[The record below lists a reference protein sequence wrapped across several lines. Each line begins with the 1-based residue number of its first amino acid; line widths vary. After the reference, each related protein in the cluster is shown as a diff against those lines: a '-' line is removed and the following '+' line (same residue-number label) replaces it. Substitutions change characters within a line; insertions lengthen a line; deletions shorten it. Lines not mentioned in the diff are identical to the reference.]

1 MAQPS
6 DIQQQVYDLVSRSSN
21 ISVVSAT
28 QEPAGRLALSPGQRI
43 TAEVVGM
50 LPNNRTQVQIGN
62 QRLNMDLPMAVRMG
76 QSLDMTFVSAEPR
89 STFAIARQG
98 GLAPPVSLSDAS
110 RLVSLLVSGT
120 QITDSG
126 LRSSL
131 QSIGDLL
138 RQSSGPAGALA
149 NLLDEAL
156 TYGALREAVKATPQT
171 PGDSMK
177 DAGGQQGTPLQNGAR
192 TLTPDQARL
201 VAFETNTAQILKNIA
216 QRSRFVLAEAVQQPS
231 TPLQLLPGQEVS
243 AAVISTQPGGRAF
256 VLVAGTTL
264 ELVLPR
270 MVQVGENLR
279 LTYISSQPKPLFAL
293 PRTTA
298 ETSPGS
304 LSDAGRWM
312 SALEH
317 RDGGGSEQQQYVL
330 DRLSTV
336 LKNLPPDSPAFTAI
350 LDEAIT
356 YQTVFKGK
364 SAAENSA
371 AVQSAL
377 LTAQQTT
384 LTPGNGIVLSDDM
397 AKLLQAVIK
406 GNRLTLLESLNQ
418 KAVPSGLVPGQQLKG
433 EVLESR
439 GGNNFTV
446 KVGGQVLE
454 FSLPKGVQKGDTIN
468 LFFITGEPR
477 QTFLMARFG
486 RPGDASVSATG
497 RWLSGFLGETAAQ
510 VPAQA
515 TLGILRTLLSAPPSD
530 AAQVGKMLQQGLRE
544 SGLFY
549 ESHLSRWFG
558 GDYALDDLLKEPQG
572 RLSTRIQQPP
582 QQALQGQQSASADR
596 AAFAAAQ
603 LQTSTNASVEVLES
617 LLKKVSASLSR
628 DVTVD
633 QRALPVVAE
642 QLSTLQ
648 NGQLVF
654 RGDLFPGQR
663 MEWTVTER
671 EAHRN
676 QSGERERSWETSLKL
691 DLPRLG
697 PIQVSLDLAGTR
709 IRLDVRAESEKT
721 IPLLEAERGRLA
733 EQLQTAG
740 LTAVEIGIHHAQS

>member
-1 MAQPS
+1 MAQPT
-6 DIQQQVYDLVSRSSN
+6 DIQQQVFDLVSRASN
-21 ISVVSAT
+21 ISVVSAV
-28 QEPAGRLALSPGQRI
+28 QEPTARLSLTPGQRVS
-43 TAEVVGM
+43 AEVVGM

-62 QRLNMDLPMAVRMG
+62 QRLNMDLPMTVRMG
-76 QSLDMTFVSAEPR
+76 QTLDLTFVASDPR

-98 GLAPPVSLSDAS
+98 GFAPPVSLSDAS
-110 RLVSLLVSGT
+110 RLVSLLVSGA

-131 QSIGDLL
+131 QSIGDML
-138 RQSSGPAGALA
+138 RQSSGPVGALS
-149 NLLDEAL
+149 NLMDEAL
-156 TYGALREAVKATPQT
+156 TYGMVREAVKATPQA

-216 QRSRFVLAEAVQQPS
+216 QNSRFVLTEALQQPPV
-231 TPLQLLPGQEVS
+231 PLQLLPGQELSATVVS
-243 AAVISTQPGGRAF
+243 TLPGGRTF
-256 VLVAGTTL
+256 VQMAGTTL
-264 ELVLPR
+264 ELLLPR
-270 MVQVGENLR
+270 SVQVGENLR

-293 PRTTA
+293 PRA
-298 ETSPGS
+298 AADTSAGS
-304 LSDAGRWM
+304 LSGAGRWL
-312 SALEH
+312 SAVEH
-317 RDGGGSEQQQYVL
+317 QDGGGSEQQRSVL
-330 DRLSTV
+330 ERLNMV
-336 LKNLPPDSPAFTAI
+336 LKSLPPDSPAFTAI

-356 YQTVFKGK
+356 YQTVFRGK

-377 LTAQQTT
+377 LTAQQTQ
-384 LTPGNGIVLSDDM
+384 TPLAQGNGIVLSDDM

-406 GNRLTLLESLNQ
+406 GNRLTLLETINQ
-418 KAVPSGLVPGQQLKG
+418 KAVPTGFAPGQQLKG

-439 GGNNFTV
+439 GGTNFNV
-446 KVGGQVLE
+446 RVAGQTLE
-454 FSLPKGVQKGDTIN
+454 FSLPNGVQKGDTIN

-497 RWLSGFLGETAAQ
+497 RWLSGFLGETAAK

-515 TLGILRTLLSAPPSD
+515 TLGILKTLLMAPPSD
-530 AAQVGKMLQQGLRE
+530 APHVGKMLQQGLRE

-558 GDYALDDLLKEPQG
+558 GDFPLEDLLKEPQG
-572 RLSTRIQQPP
+572 RLSPLIKQHE
-582 QQALQGQQSASADR
+582 QSAGIDRNMSAAIELQANR
-596 AAFAAAQ
+596 AA
-603 LQTSTNASVEVLES
+603 SSEVLES
-617 LLKKVSASLSR
+617 VLRKAVSSNR
-628 DVTVD
+628 EMPVD
-633 QRALPVVAE
+633 LRTLPVVAE
-642 QLSTLQ
+642 QLSTMQ
-648 NGQLVF
+648 NGQLIF

-691 DLPRLG
+691 ALPRLG
-697 PIQVSLDLAGTR
+697 PVQVTLTLDGTNISLDM
-709 IRLDVRAESEKT
+709 RAASEKT
-721 IPLLEAERGRLA
+721 VPLLEAARGRLA
-733 EQLQTAG
+733 GQLQAAG
-740 LTAVEIGIHHAQS
+740 LTTGEIGIAHGQS